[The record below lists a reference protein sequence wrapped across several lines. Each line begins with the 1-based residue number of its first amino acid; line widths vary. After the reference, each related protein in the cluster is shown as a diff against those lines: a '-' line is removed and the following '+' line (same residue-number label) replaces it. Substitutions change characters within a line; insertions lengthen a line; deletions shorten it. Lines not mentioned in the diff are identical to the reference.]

1 MTPKEPM
8 PPSPYADIRTVGIP
22 RALMFYRYETLW
34 TSFFEAIGVRVV
46 TSKPSERALLER
58 GDALSMDECCLASKL
73 YMGHADSLMDECDA
87 IFVPSLANLGR
98 FKSFCTK
105 FQALPDLVRNTFCD
119 TSPRI
124 VSCLV
129 EEQESSTSMQ
139 DALIEMGMKFGCT
152 KHDAKRAWK
161 AARKASKNERKN
173 KEHAFDAKLDELR
186 RRKKKAEASSDE
198 KAPLAILV
206 VAHPYVAKDPLMGK
220 GIVDALEELG
230 ATVLFAQDF
239 DREKALEKSFEFSAT
254 LP

>member
-1 MTPKEPM
+1 
-8 PPSPYADIRTVGIP
+8 
-22 RALMFYRYETLW
+22 
-34 TSFFEAIGVRVV
+34 
-46 TSKPSERALLER
+46 
-58 GDALSMDECCLASKL
+58 
-73 YMGHADSLMDECDA
+73 
-87 IFVPSLANLGR
+87 
-98 FKSFCTK
+98 
-105 FQALPDLVRNTFCD
+105 
-119 TSPRI
+119 
-124 VSCLV
+124 
-129 EEQESSTSMQ
+129 
-139 DALIEMGMKFGCT
+139 MGMKFGCT

-161 AARKASKNERKN
+161 AARKASKNKRKN

-254 LP
+254 LPWIVNRELIGALLCLHEDIDGIVLVSAFPCGPDSMTNDAVTRCIKGKPMLSLTVDAQSGTAGLETRIESFIDILTYQREGGYLR